1 MHILKQRSDIL
12 PVVHVEIV
20 NDLLSCLSDD
30 LINLMPLLYGI
41 ADDLQ
46 SVLDNVGH
54 TERLGRSITVQ
65 WGYFYRTQIH

>member
-46 SVLDNVGH
+46 SVLDSVGH

-65 WGYFYRTQIH
+65 WGYF